1 MSTRVNQM
9 WAVCSSLESNNTRL
23 SAQLTSMKQ
32 AIADTQSQAAVTAV
46 VPAAAASEYK
56 IVHRL
61 SDTQQEEVVPQLN
74 GQLLGYPDVNLLRS
88 PFLQGWI
95 MNQTGIKVHDLRQ
108 SLVEG
113 CNKRDMQEVR
123 YLLWFHLLSKD
134 VKVYHFVLHPK
145 KGFVTAKACF
155 VKFCV

>member
-61 SDTQQEEVVPQLN
+61 SDT
-74 GQLLGYPDVNLLRS
+74 
-88 PFLQGWI
+88 
-95 MNQTGIKVHDLRQ
+95 
-108 SLVEG
+108 
-113 CNKRDMQEVR
+113 
-123 YLLWFHLLSKD
+123 
-134 VKVYHFVLHPK
+134 
-145 KGFVTAKACF
+145 
-155 VKFCV
+155 